1 MTRFGYSLLG
11 IAYSLRSII
20 AVGAALVVGVG
31 LVILAG
37 GNPLQA
43 YAALFSGAFLDYWGF
58 ASTLVRMAPILLA
71 GLAVIIPMRAGLF
84 NIGGEGQIY
93 MGALMGTLAALNLPE
108 TIPLAVRLPVIVL
121 AGACAGGLWA
131 LIPAVLK
138 AYRGVNEVIS
148 SLLLSYVAINVVGAV
163 IRSLLMEKG
172 APFPYSKEVPADV
185 ILPVLLPQTQVH
197 AGVAAAIVLALCIAI
212 VLKRTTFGLAI
223 EIVGHNP
230 TSARYAGINIKR
242 MIMTSF
248 FVGGSLA
255 GLAGVFEVIGLRY
268 RLFDQ
273 FSPGY
278 GLQGIIVAFLAS
290 LNPLIAIITALFLA
304 GLQAGAG
311 SMQRTTGLD
320 TTMVEA
326 LQGLIVLFVAVGL
339 AFRQWRRPSS

>member
-1 MTRFGYSLLG
+1 MTQFSDRLFGL
-11 IAYSLRSII
+11 IYSLRSVISVI
-20 AVGAALVVGVG
+20 AALIVGAG

-37 GNPLQA
+37 GDPLKA
-43 YAALFSGAFLDYWGF
+43 YAALFSGAFLDYWGI
-58 ASTLVRMAPILLA
+58 ASTLVRMVPILLA

-108 TIPLAVRLPVIVL
+108 TIPVAIRLPVIIL

-131 LIPAVLK
+131 LIPALLK
-138 AYRGVNEVIS
+138 AYRNVNEVIS
-148 SLLLSYVAINVVGAV
+148 SLLLSYVAINIVGAV
-163 IRSLLMEKG
+163 IRSLLMEPG
-172 APFPYSKEVPADV
+172 APFPYSREVPPDV
-185 ILPVLLPQTQVH
+185 ILPILLPQTQVH
-197 AGVAAAIVLALCIAI
+197 AGVAVAIVLALSIAI
-212 VLKRTTFGLAI
+212 ILKRTTFGLAI

-248 FVGGSLA
+248 FVGGSIA
-255 GLAGVFEVIGLRY
+255 GLAGVLEVIGLRY

-290 LNPLIAIITALFLA
+290 LNPMAAIITALFLA

-326 LQGLIVLFVAVGL
+326 LQGLIVLFVAIGL
-339 AFRQWRRPSS
+339 AFRQRRQARS